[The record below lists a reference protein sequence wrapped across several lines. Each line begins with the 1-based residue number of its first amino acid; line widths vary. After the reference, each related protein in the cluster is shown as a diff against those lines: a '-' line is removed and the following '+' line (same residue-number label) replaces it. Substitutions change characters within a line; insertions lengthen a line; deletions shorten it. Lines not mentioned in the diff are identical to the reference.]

1 MFIETTEEWTMK
13 KTTKSSGEQIVKD
26 INLAKVAPKAFV
38 AYITSSKIRRE
49 PPVRPDSY
57 Y

>member
-1 MFIETTEEWTMK
+1 MRQTPK
-13 KTTKSSGEQIVKD
+13 RAGEKIVKD

-38 AYITSSKIRRE
+38 AYITSSKLRGE

>member
-1 MFIETTEEWTMK
+1 MKQTTNTL
-13 KTTKSSGEQIVKD
+13 GEKLVKD
-26 INLAKVAPKAFV
+26 TSLAKVAPKALV